1 MPLATKAQQRE
12 YQRAWMA
19 ARRAAFF
26 AGKTCV
32 RCGSS
37 DDLHIH
43 HRDRTQKV
51 AHQVWSWRQERRD
64 AELAK
69 CDVLCRGCHEQHHA
83 RQREQHGTRSRYQRG
98 CRCELCRWA
107 KALANER
114 DRKRKA
120 AA

>member
-26 AGKTCV
+26 VGKACV

-43 HRDRTQKV
+43 HRDR
-51 AHQVWSWRQERRD
+51 
-64 AELAK
+64 
-69 CDVLCRGCHEQHHA
+69 
-83 RQREQHGTRSRYQRG
+83 
-98 CRCELCRWA
+98 
-107 KALANER
+107 
-114 DRKRKA
+114 KRKA